1 MKQLEEQYK
10 RSMSQQKPFI
20 KEVAIQY
27 CAAQGPGFS
36 GPAPA
41 ADKPASPAKPADK
54 EEAKALGTAAKK
66 APETKPIAEAAA
78 SVLGNEANGEPSKA
92 PEVTQ

>member
-1 MKQLEEQYK
+1 MTCSVSGAEESHK

-41 ADKPASPAKPADK
+41 AAKPASAAKPADK
-54 EEAKALGTAAKK
+54 AEAKVSCDGVCCLV
-66 APETKPIAEAAA
+66 AEGQ
-78 SVLGNEANGEPSKA
+78 LFLEHEYC
-92 PEVTQ
+92 

>member
-1 MKQLEEQYK
+1 MRAVVTDAIAEEAHK

-41 ADKPASPAKPADK
+41 AAKPASSAKPAEQK
-54 EEAKALGTAAKK
+54 EEAK
-66 APETKPIAEAAA
+66 
-78 SVLGNEANGEPSKA
+78 VR
-92 PEVTQ
+92 